1 MLASGH
7 PGLEIKVLYYILCT
21 ALSSQ
26 VQTNTATCRGRT
38 HVNNVLS
45 QTCELTYVI
54 GHVNVCLHLWK
65 LATWR
70 FECRGFTVFLLLI
83 QKRWELQ
90 GLPFWLLLEVWM
102 PKSNLSCLSLYPRQP
117 SPVCVCV
124 CVCVCVYARAR
135 MQEHTRTQS
144 CPTLC
149 DPYGL

>member
-1 MLASGH
+1 MWFD
-7 PGLEIKVLYYILCT
+7 I
-21 ALSSQ
+21 Q
-26 VQTNTATCRGRT
+26 
-38 HVNNVLS
+38 
-45 QTCELTYVI
+45 
-54 GHVNVCLHLWK
+54 CLHLWK

-124 CVCVCVYARAR
+124 CVCVCMHARACR
-135 MQEHTRTQS
+135 NTLALSHVRLFATPMDCSPARLLSPWDFPGYWSGLPLPPPAPVSTWDEFPWGAVYLEGLSIDMQVS
-144 CPTLC
+144 S
-149 DPYGL
+149 